1 MNPQD
6 QALEALIDNIETLL
20 IEIDSKIEEKKKF
33 SRRQQQ
39 LPRGK
44 MMVWT
49 GNLEDYVDFKRS
61 MLEMLVYD
69 VEDLNL
75 STLKNQITGKNKEQI
90 LDYICN
96 VEDIQEA
103 FQILDVH
110 YGSIRTIIPKL
121 KRQLNAMRNF
131 PKNKEEENGNIQKIL
146 NFWKTMKSHKKE
158 DSIINFEF
166 ITEMS
171 NKLGEENKM
180 KVIDG

>member
-1 MNPQD
+1 
-6 QALEALIDNIETLL
+6 
-20 IEIDSKIEEKKKF
+20 
-33 SRRQQQ
+33 
-39 LPRGK
+39 
-44 MMVWT
+44 MVLT
-49 GNLEDYVDFKRS
+49 GNLEDYVSFKRS

-121 KRQLNAMRNF
+121 KRQLSTMKNF
-131 PKNKEEENGNIQKIL
+131 PKNKEEENTNIQKLL
-146 NFWKTMKSHKKE
+146 NFYKMMKSHKKE
-158 DSIINFEF
+158 ESIINYKF

-171 NKLGEENKM
+171 NKLSEENKM
-180 KVIDG
+180 KVINNEIEDCTSFIQHIKSIQQNNSAFLWSQPAPPPNKTHSHMA